1 MSPRLPH
8 VALAVLLTGHLL
20 AGRAAAQEDE
30 DPKPIP
36 RVALDLRGTYVRY
49 TVNTDLESLGTITPS
64 RGLGGAVA
72 LHVYPLRF
80 KALTIGIG
88 GEWLTAQGGQT
99 PVVDDVTGI
108 AGPRVT
114 TRFKSLAPQLSV
126 NFGNRNGWS
135 YISAGLGKS
144 SYSTRAGSTEI
155 VNGPDARLNTLHY
168 GAGARW
174 SLNAHVALSL
184 DVRLYTLG
192 ANPAVGT
199 LFGTPRTRLLVVGAG
214 LSFH

>member
-1 MSPRLPH
+1 MSRRLPY

-49 TVNTDLESLGTITPS
+49 TVNADLETLGTLTPS

-80 KALTIGIG
+80 KVLTIGIG
-88 GEWLTAQGGQT
+88 AEWLTASGSRA
-99 PVVDDVTGI
+99 PAVDEV
-108 AGPRVT
+108 AGPPVT
-114 TRFKSLAPQLSV
+114 TRFRSLAPQLSV

-184 DVRLYTLG
+184 DARLYTLG